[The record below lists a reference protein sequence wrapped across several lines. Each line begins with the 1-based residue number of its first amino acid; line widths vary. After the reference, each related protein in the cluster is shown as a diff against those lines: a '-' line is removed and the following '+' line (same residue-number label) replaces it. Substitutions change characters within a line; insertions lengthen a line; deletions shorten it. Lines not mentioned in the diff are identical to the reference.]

1 MCEVSWVFPTPRLGR
16 YLIRTCLDFLIF
28 IFCLCLFWGV
38 VWAHIFVVGLIFFF
52 IAFKNTNNI
61 VKGGK
66 MQFYWNKLLKIIY
79 YIYTKFFILKI
90 WGRGGHCPPGP
101 RIALS
106 LLPLLMRMCTSLP
119 RVTPL
124 TRIAS
129 RVVTL
134 ERACKDISSTGSGSA
149 SFKASVVSSSIS
161 GSIMVSKIKTYCV
174 LHLWA
179 GTNLLSQL

>member
-79 YIYTKFFILKI
+79 YIYTISFFEN
-90 WGRGGHCPPGP
+90 RGGVGALPPRSKNSFVSECRETQKP
-101 RIALS
+101 LKWVEVRWERTKTTQTPTLAL
-106 LLPLLMRMCTSLP
+106 
-119 RVTPL
+119 
-124 TRIAS
+124 
-129 RVVTL
+129 
-134 ERACKDISSTGSGSA
+134 
-149 SFKASVVSSSIS
+149 
-161 GSIMVSKIKTYCV
+161 
-174 LHLWA
+174 
-179 GTNLLSQL
+179 